1 MFRSVSLVLLA
12 MLTSV
17 SPAAAQYNAFKEGV
31 QSFQQDR
38 DAWRRQD
45 ASKIEVL
52 QNMSDSMGT
61 AAMENITGAEQVF
74 CYQVANRPADY
85 TGYTIDGMALTGFCG
100 VINQELREMI
110 TRQFFATEGN
120 IDFNTSE
127 QCIIKPKLML
137 RFVRGVDYTDVLV
150 SAPCYSVAIFY
161 GGKVKAYNFKP
172 AAEILDVMVESFNEQ
187 GREFTSP
194 ALLNQ
199 LLPIGV
205 AQTAVQ
211 QQLIKERAQPIRQWD
226 NTAANPNTVTQ
237 KPAEA
242 SQATGSGWNKLKP
255 KIQP

>member
-1 MFRSVSLVLLA
+1 
-12 MLTSV
+12 
-17 SPAAAQYNAFKEGV
+17 
-31 QSFQQDR
+31 
-38 DAWRRQD
+38 
-45 ASKIEVL
+45 
-52 QNMSDSMGT
+52 
-61 AAMENITGAEQVF
+61 
-74 CYQVANRPADY
+74 
-85 TGYTIDGMALTGFCG
+85 
-100 VINQELREMI
+100 MI

-150 SAPCYSVAIFY
+150 SAPCHSVAIFY

-211 QQLIKERAQPIRQWD
+211 QQLVKERAQPIRQWD
-226 NTAANPNTVTQ
+226 NAAANPNTVTQ
-237 KPAEA
+237 KPVEA
-242 SQATGSGWNKLKP
+242 SPTTGGGWNKLKP